1 MSNTRQ
7 AAALVVED
15 DETQREM
22 VVVLLEEL
30 ELKVFACESGEAATM
45 ILQEIGDTLCLMF
58 TDVNLRG
65 PMNGIELAS
74 RAKVEFPRL
83 KVIVTSGRPA
93 PNLPTG
99 MTFMQKPWQPLD
111 LLREAKA
118 VC

>member
-15 DETQREM
+15 DETQREI
-22 VVVLLEEL
+22 VVILLEEL

-58 TDVNLRG
+58 TDINLRG
-65 PMNGIELAS
+65 PMTGIELANQA
-74 RAKVEFPRL
+74 RHEFPKL
-83 KVIVTSGRPA
+83 KVIVTSGKPA
-93 PNLPTG
+93 PNLPAG

-111 LLREAKA
+111 LLREART

>member
-1 MSNTRQ
+1 MPNTRQ
-7 AAALVVED
+7 ATALVVED
-15 DETQREM
+15 DEDQRAM

-65 PMNGIELAS
+65 SMTGIELAN
-74 RAKVEFPRL
+74 RARHEFPRL
-83 KVIVTSGRPA
+83 KVIVTSGRPT
-93 PNLPTG
+93 PNLPSG

-118 VC
+118 AC

>member
-1 MSNTRQ
+1 MPNTRQ
-7 AAALVVED
+7 TAALVVED

-22 VVVLLEEL
+22 VVILLEEL

-58 TDVNLRG
+58 TDINLRG
-65 PMNGIELAS
+65 PMNGIELAN

>member
-22 VVVLLEEL
+22 VVILLEEL

-58 TDVNLRG
+58 TDINLRG
-65 PMNGIELAS
+65 PMTGIELANQA
-74 RAKVEFPRL
+74 RHEFPKL
-83 KVIVTSGRPA
+83 KVIVTSGKPA
-93 PNLPTG
+93 PNLPAG

>member
-22 VVVLLEEL
+22 VVILLEEL

-58 TDVNLRG
+58 TDINLRG
-65 PMNGIELAS
+65 PMTGIELANQA
-74 RAKVEFPRL
+74 RHEFPKL
-83 KVIVTSGRPA
+83 KVIVTSGKPA
-93 PNLPTG
+93 PNLPAG

-111 LLREAKA
+111 LLREART

>member
-15 DETQREM
+15 DESQREM

-65 PMNGIELAS
+65 PMSGIELAN
-74 RAKVEFPRL
+74 RAKDEFPRL

-93 PNLPTG
+93 TNLPAGT
-99 MTFMQKPWQPLD
+99 TFMQKPWQPLD
-111 LLREAKA
+111 LLREARA